1 MIHRDHGPL
10 FASREAATRAA
21 PRASGDRL
29 RILHALA
36 EHGCM
41 TDEAIQVT
49 LDMNPSTERPRRG
62 ELVDDGLVRDSGT
75 MGRTHSGARAVLW
88 EITEA
93 GRAEVGR

>member
-1 MIHRDHGPL
+1 MIDRNHGPL
-10 FASREAATRAA
+10 FASVEAAKRAA

-29 RILHALA
+29 AVLRALS
-36 EHGCM
+36 HYGPM
-41 TDEAIQVT
+41 TDEMIQNV

-62 ELVDDGLVRDSGT
+62 ELVDDGFVRDSGRT
-75 MGRTHSGARAVLW
+75 GRTHSGCRAVLW

>member
-1 MIHRDHGPL
+1 MIARNHGPL
-10 FASREAATRAA
+10 FASVEAAKRAA

-29 RILHALA
+29 RILRALA
-36 EHGCM
+36 DHGCM

-62 ELVDDGLVRDSGT
+62 ELVDDGCVRDSGR
-75 MGRTHSGARAVLW
+75 MGRTRSGCRAVLW